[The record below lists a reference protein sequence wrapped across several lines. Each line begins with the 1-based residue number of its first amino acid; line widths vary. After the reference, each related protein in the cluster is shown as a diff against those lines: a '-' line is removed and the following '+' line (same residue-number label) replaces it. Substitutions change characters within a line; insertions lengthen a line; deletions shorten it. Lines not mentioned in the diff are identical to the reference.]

1 MTQSLKKFATYCLS
15 ILQKSFPDAHIEL
28 NYDKQEPW
36 QLLVAVC
43 LSAQS
48 TDKKV
53 NEVTPALFNKF
64 KTINNF
70 ANADILDL
78 EAHIKILGLYKN
90 KAKNLKL
97 AAQQILTK
105 FNGQVPNN
113 RADLET
119 LAGVGKKSS
128 AVIVANAFNIPAI
141 AVDTHV
147 ARISQRLGLSKN
159 TNPDKIEEDLSRLWP
174 SNLWLIAHHTLIF
187 HGRRICFARKP
198 NCLGCPLN
206 NVCPKN

>member
-28 NYDKQEPW
+28 SYNKQDPW

-70 ANADILDL
+70 ANADVLDL

-147 ARISQRLGLSKN
+147 ARISQRLGLSQN

-174 SNLWLIAHHTLIF
+174 SNLWLSAHHTLIF